1 MNLFSFILGVVS
13 GLIVGWLLASLAKAK
28 YFANKFREIEN
39 KAFGSDRTIE
49 EIRRQL
55 QEKDER
61 NNKLSEMFSN
71 EQSAKVRAET
81 QLAEARSN
89 IEEQK
94 ELIDEATKKLKD
106 TFEALSSAAL
116 KSNNQAFLELAKS
129 SLEKYVSDSKGDLEK
144 RQDAIDKM
152 IIPLKEELEKYDKNI
167 KSLEASRK
175 EAYGELKEQLAN
187 MKDMEGK
194 LQKETN
200 ALVTALKTSQ
210 VRGKYGEIGLKRV
223 VEFAGMSKF
232 CDFEEQVSK
241 TTEEGYVRPDLIVKL
256 PGNRTVIIDAKVPL
270 LAYMQAFETTEDT
283 AREGFLK
290 QHAKAVREHLK
301 ILSSKTYWSQFK
313 ETPDFVV
320 LYMQIESSFGAALE
334 VDRNLIEDGLTN
346 QIIFATPT
354 TLITL
359 LRTVAYSWYQEKVT
373 ENSKKIW
380 ETGVELFNRITIL
393 IEYLTNVGEGLKSA
407 VDSYNKAISSLETRF
422 IPQVKKLKEL
432 GAANSSKELPEIQ
445 AIDIPIKSPPEIN
458 EE

>member
-1 MNLFSFILGVVS
+1 MILIGFILGAVS
-13 GLIVGWLLASLAKAK
+13 GVIIGWLIASLTKAK
-28 YFANKFREIEN
+28 YLAKKIREIET
-39 KAFGSDRTIE
+39 KTLGSDKTIE
-49 EIRRQL
+49 ELRRQL
-55 QEKDER
+55 QEKEEK
-61 NNKLSEMFSN
+61 NNKLSEMFLS
-71 EQSAKVRAET
+71 EQSIKVRAET
-81 QLAEARSN
+81 QLVEAKAN

-94 ELIDEATKKLKD
+94 KLIDDSTKKLKD

-129 SLEKYVSDSKGDLEK
+129 SLEKYISDSKGDLEK
-144 RQDAIDKM
+144 RQDAIEKM
-152 IIPLKEELEKYDKNI
+152 LVPLKEELEKYDNNI
-167 KSLEASRK
+167 KILEASRK
-175 EAYGELKEQLAN
+175 EAYGELKAQLVN

-241 TTEEGYVRPDLIVKL
+241 TTEEGSIRPDLIVKL

-270 LAYMQAFETTEDT
+270 LAYMQAFETTED
-283 AREGFLK
+283 ASKEAFLK

-301 ILSSKTYWSQFK
+301 ILSSKSYWSQFK

-334 VDRNLIEDGLTN
+334 IDRNLIEDGLTN

-380 ETGVELFNRITIL
+380 ETGVELFNRIAIL
-393 IEYLTNVGEGLKSA
+393 VEYLTSIGENLKSA
-407 VDSYNKAISSLETRF
+407 VDSYNKATSSLETRF
-422 IPQVKKLKEL
+422 IPQVRKLKDL
-432 GAANSSKELPEIQ
+432 GAANSGKELPEIQ
-445 AIDIPIKSPPEIN
+445 AIDTPIKNPPEIN
-458 EE
+458 AK